1 MIDNE
6 GFGMSS
12 LFLAL
17 KKAPSF
23 AYALLDQVDCCYV
36 VLKGQKAIAFMI
48 VLHLNLE
55 PTKSK
60 VNVKSRN
67 VMKCEVI

>member
-1 MIDNE
+1 
-6 GFGMSS
+6 MSS

-36 VLKGQKAIAFMI
+36 VLKGQKAIVFSLL
-48 VLHLNLE
+48 VLAD
-55 PTKSK
+55 
-60 VNVKSRN
+60 
-67 VMKCEVI
+67 

>member
-1 MIDNE
+1 
-6 GFGMSS
+6 MSS

-55 PTKSK
+55 PTKS
-60 VNVKSRN
+60 
-67 VMKCEVI
+67 